1 MNLSSTLSSS
11 LSSIVLRVVA
21 GALVSAIAVG
31 CAAPADGE
39 EVESEVT
46 TADDAVSTQG
56 LSGPTTIGNTPRGA
70 RCGDGSV
77 CTETPSNSCGG
88 FRDSCKATAGC
99 GTTSTGAGDIAIVS
113 CIAIPKPPR

>member
-1 MNLSSTLSSS
+1 MNLSSSLTSS
-11 LSSIVLRVVA
+11 LSSVLLRVAA
-21 GALVSAIAVG
+21 GAFISAIAVG

-39 EVESEVT
+39 VDSEVAT
-46 TADDAVSTQG
+46 VDDAVSTQG
-56 LSGPTTIGNTPRGA
+56 LTGPTTIGNAPRGA

-77 CTETPSNSCGG
+77 CTETPDKSCGG